1 MKIPCPDANKAD
13 GKMWE
18 SDRLPAFFG
27 YDSWWY
33 TPSAKAG
40 NCRHP
45 FSLSV
50 FIRHQKAIPDC
61 PSIRIPNHFQKSV
74 AVHQFIVLI
83 GIPDCVRTTRKGQI
97 DASLLYIFLWQQIEH
112 GQPRF
117 IGGQAYLHFTIRS
130 FCSKRFCCKRGLI
143 LHLAHLAFKL
153 LWKTVPLSI
162 HDTNM
167 LRLFHL
173 FQIFQKIS
181 VQRKKKNIPYC
192 HIIAGTERLEKMQ
205 RWFPR
210 DRKQNKPWTMLISD
224 IFKIFLVN
232 AILKSWLIS

>member
-1 MKIPCPDANKAD
+1 MIHD
-13 GKMWE
+13 GIRQAPE
-18 SDRLPAFFG
+18 REI
-27 YDSWWY
+27 
-33 TPSAKAG
+33 AG
-40 NCRHP
+40 IIVDIGRHP
-45 FSLSV
+45 FSLSI
-50 FIRHQKAIPDC
+50 FIRYQKAIPDR

-74 AVHQFIVLI
+74 AVHQFVVLM

-130 FCSKRFCCKRGLI
+130 FCGKRFCCKRGLV
-143 LHLAHLAFKL
+143 LHLAHLAFKS

-173 FQIFQKIS
+173 FQIFSKNLRTTQKEKHTLLSHYSRNGKAGKDAKMIS
-181 VQRKKKNIPYC
+181 
-192 HIIAGTERLEKMQ
+192 A
-205 RWFPR
+205 
-210 DRKQNKPWTMLISD
+210 
-224 IFKIFLVN
+224 
-232 AILKSWLIS
+232 

>member
-1 MKIPCPDANKAD
+1 MIHD
-13 GKMWE
+13 GIRQAPKRE
-18 SDRLPAFFG
+18 I
-27 YDSWWY
+27 
-33 TPSAKAG
+33 AG
-40 NCRHP
+40 IIVDIGRHP

-83 GIPDCVRTTRKGQI
+83 GIPDCIGTARKGQI

-117 IGGQAYLHFTIRS
+117 IGGQAYFHFTIRS
-130 FCSKRFCCKRGLI
+130 FCGKRFCCKRELI
-143 LHLAHLAFKL
+143 LHLAHLAFKS

-173 FQIFQKIS
+173 FQIFSKNLCTTQKEKHTLLS
-181 VQRKKKNIPYC
+181 YYSRNGKAGKDAKMIP
-192 HIIAGTERLEKMQ
+192 
-205 RWFPR
+205 
-210 DRKQNKPWTMLISD
+210 S
-224 IFKIFLVN
+224 
-232 AILKSWLIS
+232 